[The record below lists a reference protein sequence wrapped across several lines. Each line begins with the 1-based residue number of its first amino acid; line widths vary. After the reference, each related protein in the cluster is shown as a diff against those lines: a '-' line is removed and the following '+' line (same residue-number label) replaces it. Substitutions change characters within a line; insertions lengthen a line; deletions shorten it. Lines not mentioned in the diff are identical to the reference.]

1 MGFYEQELLPMIRRT
16 CDMIEQTPQMQ
27 DILHGTVPLERFQ
40 FQIRHNYQYLMEYA
54 RCWAVGFSKAQGFDE
69 MNDWYAILKS
79 TMEGTVMLNR
89 SFWAQQ
95 IGVSVEEME
104 ATIMAEGKRS
114 YTSHQ
119 LARAHEGDLAA
130 CMMALFPCNIL
141 YRYFGDDLLP
151 QCQLPPENMYY
162 KWLEF
167 YTTPAYRAKCDNETR
182 MVERL
187 CAHKT
192 PREKAKLL
200 EIFAESCNYEIL
212 QWRDMYYKMETWP
225 LPEIFPVKFTA
236 LPEE

>member
-1 MGFYEQELLPMIRRT
+1 MTFYEEYLVPMIRKT
-16 CDMIEQTPQMQ
+16 SAAIEQTPHMQ
-27 DILHGTVPLERFQ
+27 DILHGTMPLDRFR

-69 MNDWYAILKS
+69 MECWYNILKS
-79 TMEGTVMLNR
+79 TMEGTVFLNR
-89 SFWAQQ
+89 SFWAEQ

-130 CMMALFPCNIL
+130 CLMALFPCNIL
-141 YRYFGDDLLP
+141 YRYFGEDLLP
-151 QCQLPPENMYY
+151 QCTLPHDNMYY

-167 YTTPAYRAKCDNETR
+167 YTLPEYVAKCDHEIEMAN
-182 MVERL
+182 RL
-187 CAHKT
+187 CGHKT
-192 PREKAKLL
+192 ERERALLL

-212 QWRDMYYKMETWP
+212 QWQNMYYKQETWP
-225 LPEIFPVKFTA
+225 LPEIFPKKFTCY
-236 LPEE
+236 